1 MRTRLSALL
10 VVLIGVIL
18 VSLGVPLISGIA
30 SDEARTLHT
39 DRMADLSMF
48 VSRVPSSTETSDVDS
63 AALEQD
69 LDRYAQLYDIAV
81 TVYDAARR
89 PRFSSDDDTGDPS
102 AAEQTALRTA
112 LSGRLTEVWDHIY
125 PWDEA
130 PLVAAQPVVRDGD
143 VVGAVVSVSPV
154 RRAANRVLR
163 RWAVMIALE
172 LVAMVGAIVVADR
185 LARWLLRPVG
195 RLDEAAHQ
203 ISAGDLSARVP
214 SGSGPPELRRLEV
227 SFNDMADHVQ
237 DAVEAQRA
245 FVADASHQLRNPL
258 AALLMRLEGMTM
270 SAGLPGGPAAG
281 QTGALERT
289 LADGRHLAGT
299 LDRMLALA
307 RVENAG
313 APAMVLD
320 AAGVVDERL
329 AFWLVVADRRDV
341 HLVRRGELRA
351 PTRHDAAALAGAL
364 DAVLDN
370 ALKYTPEGGTV
381 VVEVRTGAPLPP
393 VPPSTAGTSAGSGGP
408 APGPGTPRAHEGVEV
423 SVTDNG
429 PGVAAAD
436 LNRVA
441 DRFWRAEGAAQE
453 GTGLGMSIARTLV
466 ERHDGRLDVTA
477 AERGGLR
484 VGIWLPAPAALVGAN
499 GSRASPGGST
509 RPRPD
514 GVPDRR

>member
-1 MRTRLSALL
+1 MRTRLSGLL

-18 VSLGVPLISGIA
+18 VSLGLPLMTGIA

-48 VSRVPSSTETSDVDS
+48 VSMVPSSTDTSEVDA

-69 LDRYAQLYDIAV
+69 LDRYSQLYGISM

-89 PRFSSDDDTGDPS
+89 PRFSSDQDTTEPS
-102 AAEQTALRTA
+102 EDEQAALRTA

-125 PWDEA
+125 PWDDT
-130 PLVAAQPVVRDGD
+130 PLVAAQPVIRDGD

-154 RRAANRVLR
+154 RKAANRVLQ
-163 RWAVMIALE
+163 RWAVMVALGSVAMLGAIAL
-172 LVAMVGAIVVADR
+172 ADR
-185 LARWLLRPVG
+185 LARWLLRPVA

-214 SGSGPPELRRLEV
+214 SGSGPPELRRLEA
-227 SFNDMADHVQ
+227 SFNDMAVHVQ

-258 AALLMRLEGMTM
+258 AALLMRLEGMAM
-270 SAGLPGGPAAG
+270 VADLPDDSADPGSARRSAAARSE
-281 QTGALERT
+281 ALERT

-313 APAMVLD
+313 APAVTLD
-320 AAGVVDERL
+320 AAAVVDERL
-329 AFWLVVADRRDV
+329 AFWLVVADRRGIHLARRGAV
-341 HLVRRGELRA
+341 RALVR
-351 PTRHDAAALAGAL
+351 HDVGALSGAL

-381 VVEVRTGAPLPP
+381 TVEVRTSMSTSILATADSDPVKREPGSVGAQPL
-393 VPPSTAGTSAGSGGP
+393 TS
-408 APGPGTPRAHEGVEV
+408 GVEV
-423 SVTDNG
+423 AVSDDG
-429 PGVAAAD
+429 PGVATDD
-436 LNRVA
+436 LARVA
-441 DRFWRAEGAAQE
+441 DRFWRAEGAEQE
-453 GTGLGMSIARTLV
+453 GTGLGMSIARTLM
-466 ERHDGRLDVTA
+466 ERHAGSLQVGA
-477 AERGGLR
+477 GVGGGLR
-484 VGIWLPAPAALVGAN
+484 VALWLPDPPSGTDEDAP
-499 GSRASPGGST
+499 
-509 RPRPD
+509 
-514 GVPDRR
+514 